1 MGSNYRLTFH
11 VDIVF
16 CIDATE
22 SMDPVLDS
30 VKNNALH
37 FYQDFQQVME
47 MKRKKV
53 DQLRVRIVVFR
64 DYIADG
70 PRAMLV
76 TNFFNLPEQSEELET
91 SLRSIEAMGG
101 GDDPEDGL
109 EALGYAIKSDWNHD
123 ARKKRHVIVLWSDEG
138 THELGYGKRSKYYP
152 NGMAENFQELTA
164 WWGSRYAPGE
174 MDEDAKRLILFAPD
188 KEYWTSIVYNWN
200 NTIHYK
206 SEAGKGLEDIDYR
219 QILDAISNSI

>member
-1 MGSNYRLTFH
+1 MASNNRLTFN

-22 SMDPVLDS
+22 SMDPILDS
-30 VKNNALH
+30 VKDNAIH

-47 MKRKKV
+47 QKRKRV
-53 DQLRVRIVVFR
+53 NQVRVRIIAFR
-64 DYIADG
+64 DYKADG
-70 PRAMLV
+70 RHAMLV
-76 TNFFNLPEQSEELET
+76 TDFFTLPEQSSDLEVCI
-91 SLRSIEAMGG
+91 RSIEAKGG

-109 EALGYAIKSDWNHD
+109 EALAYAIKSDWNRES
-123 ARKKRHVIVLWSDEG
+123 RKKRHVIVLWSDEG
-138 THELGYGKRSKYYP
+138 THELGFGKTSPFYP
-152 NGMAENFQELTA
+152 NGMAANFEELTQ

-188 KEYWTSIVYNWN
+188 KESWTSIVANWN

-206 SEAGKGLEDIDYR
+206 SEAGSGLEDIDYR

>member
-1 MGSNYRLTFH
+1 MYPFLG
-11 VDIVF
+11 V
-16 CIDATE
+16 
-22 SMDPVLDS
+22 
-30 VKNNALH
+30 VKENALH
-37 FYQDFQQVME
+37 FYQDFMRVME
-47 MKRKKV
+47 QKKKKV
-53 DQLRVRIVVFR
+53 EKLRVRVVAFR
-64 DYIADG
+64 DYLADG
-70 PRAMLV
+70 REAMLV
-76 TNFFNLPEQSEELET
+76 TNFFDLPAQSKELEMCI
-91 SLRSIEAMGG
+91 RSIEAKGG

-109 EALGYAIKSDWNHD
+109 EALAYAIKSDWNHD

-174 MDEDAKRLILFAPD
+174 MDEDAKTLILFAPD
-188 KEYWTSIVYNWN
+188 KEYWTSIVSNWN